1 MSLDTYSTTSD
12 IVFDEWVNSHRSD
25 EISLEEG
32 LTLVENDKDIEKM
45 FEVAS
50 YHGTIDLYICHT
62 PQVYLVDYYLKNVTV
77 DDSDEEVTSI
87 YRSHEKEKKNVD
99 TMSFEELVA
108 WEKEEAESP
117 SVLRSPHVW
126 KNLKDV
132 GNGKGKVLLDDFE
145 VVGNG
150 KGKVL
155 LDDFE
160 DVGKDKDDSD
170 LNLSAPLRLTNS
182 SNFND
187 APTHVDEKSSKI
199 IPGPAGFFQTDRIH
213 QLNNFND
220 APTQEYIRKL
230 YDDVSEG
237 EDFKMLSWVKAL
249 EYINDNS
256 RNRGGSL
263 RYQSLPQER
272 KT

>member
-1 MSLDTYSTTSD
+1 MLDITNIYLSSSNSKNILKSL
-12 IVFDEWVNSHRSD
+12 NPNM
-25 EISLEEG
+25 
-32 LTLVENDKDIEKM
+32 TLVENDKDIEKM

-50 YHGTIDLYICHT
+50 YHGTIDLYIYHT

-77 DDSDEEVTSI
+77 DDSDKEVTSI
-87 YRSHEKEKKNVD
+87 YRSHEKAKKNVD

-145 VVGNG
+145 AVGNG

-160 DVGKDKDDSD
+160 DVGKDKGKGDGYPTVGDS
-170 LNLSAPLRLTNS
+170 S
-182 SNFND
+182 SV
-187 APTHVDEKSSKI
+187 H
-199 IPGPAGFFQTDRIH
+199 
-213 QLNNFND
+213 
-220 APTQEYIRKL
+220 
-230 YDDVSEG
+230 
-237 EDFKMLSWVKAL
+237 
-249 EYINDNS
+249 
-256 RNRGGSL
+256 
-263 RYQSLPQER
+263 
-272 KT
+272 